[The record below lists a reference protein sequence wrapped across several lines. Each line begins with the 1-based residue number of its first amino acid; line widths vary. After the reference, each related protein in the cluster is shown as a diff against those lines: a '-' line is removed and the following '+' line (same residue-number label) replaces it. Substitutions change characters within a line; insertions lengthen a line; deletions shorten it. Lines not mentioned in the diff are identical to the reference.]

1 MNNGAAAPIAS
12 SDRGSQ
18 SPPEGGRSSLST
30 VSPKRLAVRSKID
43 LLQELM
49 ESGIDDGNLV
59 QTHHNAATQAGHEEA
74 EHLFAG
80 GLYARTLEIPA
91 GSVVIGRIHHQDRI
105 CIVSRGSC
113 SFADEHGQKTV
124 DAPYVA
130 RFPAGSKTA
139 VYAYTDVTW
148 TAIIAV
154 PSGMED
160 DLEAVERFSS
170 ASHDEY
176 QMFTEKE
183 AS

>member
-1 MNNGAAAPIAS
+1 MNNGAVATS
-12 SDRGSQ
+12 SPGQGSQ
-18 SPPEGGRSSLST
+18 SPLGGDRSPLST
-30 VSPKRLAVRSKID
+30 VNPKRLAVRSKID

-49 ESGIDDGNLV
+49 ESGIGGGDLV
-59 QTHHNAATQAGHEEA
+59 QTHHDAATQAGHEEA

-105 CIVSRGSC
+105 CVISKGCC
-113 SFADEHGQKTV
+113 SFADEHGERMV
-124 DAPYVA
+124 SAPYIA
-130 RFPAGSKTA
+130 RFQKGSKTA
-139 VYAYTDVTW
+139 VYAHEDTTW

-154 PSGMED
+154 PPGMED

-176 QMFTEKE
+176 RMFTEKE
-183 AS
+183 VS